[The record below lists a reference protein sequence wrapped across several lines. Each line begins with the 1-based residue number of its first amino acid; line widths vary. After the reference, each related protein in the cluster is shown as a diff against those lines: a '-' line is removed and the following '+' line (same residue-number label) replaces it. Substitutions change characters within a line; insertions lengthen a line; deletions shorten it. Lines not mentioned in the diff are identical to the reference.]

1 MLVRPAT
8 AADAASI
15 ARVHVRGWQVAYE
28 HLLPAAFLNALS
40 VDERYERWSR
50 RLAELASDQHVLV
63 AEGED
68 GVCGFAGVGP
78 SRDTDTADGTGEL
91 MALYLDPA
99 HWRRGIGTR
108 LQRRALD
115 ALAGDGFRAAI
126 LWVLSG
132 NERGMSFY
140 ERTGWV
146 PDGHSKDEPH
156 GDVVLREV
164 RYRRA
169 LP

>member
-8 AADAASI
+8 AADADAI
-15 ARVHVRGWQVAYE
+15 ARVHVRGWQVAYA
-28 HLLPAAFLNALS
+28 HLLPAEFLNALS
-40 VDERYERWSR
+40 VDERYERWWR
-50 RLAELASDQHVLV
+50 QLAELASDQHVLV

-68 GVCGFAGVGP
+68 GVCGFASVGP
-78 SRDTDTADGTGEL
+78 SRDTDTAAGTGEL
-91 MALYLDPA
+91 MALYLDPGR
-99 HWRRGIGTR
+99 WRRGIGTR
-108 LQRRALD
+108 LQRQALN
-115 ALAGDGFRAAI
+115 ALAWDGFRTAI

-132 NERGMSFY
+132 NERAVFFY

-146 PDGHSKDEPH
+146 PDGHCKDEPQ

-164 RYRRA
+164 RYRRT

>member
-1 MLVRPAT
+1 MPCPST
-8 AADAASI
+8 
-15 ARVHVRGWQVAYE
+15 
-28 HLLPAAFLNALS
+28 S

-50 RLAELASDQHVLV
+50 QLAELASDQHVLV
-63 AEGED
+63 AEGEG

-78 SRDTDTADGTGEL
+78 SRDTDTAAGTGEL

-99 HWRRGIGTR
+99 RWRRAIGTR
-108 LQRRALD
+108 LQHHALA
-115 ALAGDGFRAAI
+115 ALAGDGFRTAV

-132 NERGMSFY
+132 NERAMSFY
-140 ERTGWV
+140 EHTGWV
-146 PDGHSKDEPH
+146 PDGHSKEESQ

-164 RYRRA
+164 RYRRT